1 MTADASPQ
9 MPRVE
14 TGRKRRGVLSTLAVL
29 AGLVV
34 GIVLAE
40 GLTRLLF
47 PAFDPSGRF
56 EFTYPVG
63 SLLLGK
69 PGTEARQI
77 KNTGDYD
84 VAVRINSHG
93 LRDANDVATVGSDDI
108 LVVGDSFT
116 WGWGVEAHDRFS
128 DQLQI
133 LTGRR
138 TFNLST
144 PTDLDGYAALLAY
157 AKTLGSRAGRIVIA
171 VCMEND
177 LHLYGG
183 AQPDEPPPGNGG
195 AFKDWLAGHS
205 ALYLLAVTT
214 VQQTP
219 WLRDM
224 AVRAGMIVPNL
235 EGIAKNDYDPAVI
248 DSSARRLQEIA
259 ERYRALVVL
268 IPSRALWVGN
278 SRTRA
283 IEERVHT
290 AFIVAL
296 QRRGIDVL
304 DLQPVLE
311 AQLAPLSYH
320 FDNDGHWNVRGHA
333 LAAHAISQ
341 HLAR

>member
-1 MTADASPQ
+1 MSVEASPQ
-9 MPRVE
+9 MSRVE
-14 TGRKRRGVLSTLAVL
+14 TGLKRRGVLSALAVL

-34 GIVLAE
+34 GIGLAE
-40 GLTRLLF
+40 GLTRLLL

-56 EFTYPVG
+56 EFTHPVG
-63 SLLLGK
+63 SLFLGQ
-69 PGTEARQI
+69 PGTAARQI

-93 LRDANDVATVGSDDI
+93 LRDTNDVATAGSDDI
-108 LVVGDSFT
+108 LVVGDSFA
-116 WGWGVEAHDRFS
+116 WGWGVEARDRFS
-128 DQLQI
+128 DQLQV

-144 PTDLDGYAALLAY
+144 PTDIDGYAALLAY
-157 AKTLGSRAGRIVIA
+157 ARSLGSRAGRVVVA

-183 AQPDEPPPGNGG
+183 AQPDEARPGRSGG
-195 AFKDWLAGHS
+195 LKDWLAGHS

-214 VQQTP
+214 VQRTP
-219 WLRDM
+219 WLQDV
-224 AVRAGMIVPNL
+224 AVRAGLIVPNL

-248 DSSARRLQEIA
+248 DSSATRLQEIA
-259 ERYRALVVL
+259 ERYRTLVVL
-268 IPSRALWVGN
+268 IPSRALWVGDP
-278 SRTRA
+278 RTRA
-283 IEERVHT
+283 VEERVHT
-290 AFIVAL
+290 GFIVAL

-311 AQLAPLSYH
+311 AQLAPLAYH
-320 FDNDGHWNVRGHA
+320 FANDGHWNARGHA
-333 LAAHAISQ
+333 LAAQAISQ

>member
-1 MTADASPQ
+1 MSVEASPQ

-14 TGRKRRGVLSTLAVL
+14 TDRKRRRVLSTLAIL
-29 AGLVV
+29 AGLVI
-34 GIVLAE
+34 GICLAE
-40 GLTRLLF
+40 GLTRILL

-56 EFTYPVG
+56 EFTCPVG
-63 SLLLGK
+63 ALLLGN
-69 PGTEARQI
+69 PGTEARQS

-84 VAVRINSHG
+84 VAVHINSHG
-93 LRDANDVATVGSDDI
+93 LRDANDVATAGSDDI

-116 WGWGVEAHDRFS
+116 WGWGVEARERFS
-128 DQLQI
+128 DRLQI
-133 LTGRR
+133 VTGRR
-138 TFNLST
+138 TFNLAT

-157 AKTLGSRAGRIVIA
+157 ARSLGSRAGRVVIA

-177 LHLYGG
+177 LRLYGG
-183 AQPDEPPPGNGG
+183 ARPEEPPPAIGG
-195 AFKDWLAGHS
+195 AIKEWLAGHS

-214 VQQTP
+214 AQQTL
-219 WLRDM
+219 WLRHM
-224 AVRAGMIVPNL
+224 AVRAGLIVPNL
-235 EGIAKNDYDPAVI
+235 EGIAKNAYDPAMI
-248 DSSARRLQEIA
+248 DSSADRLQEIA
-259 ERYRALVVL
+259 ERYRTLVVL
-268 IPSRALWVGN
+268 IPSRALWVGD
-278 SRTRA
+278 SRSRA

-296 QRRGIDVL
+296 RRRGIDVL

-320 FDNDGHWNVRGHA
+320 FDNDGRWNARGHA